1 MIGISIATICSCGSK
16 ESNKN
21 DGTIVVGSN
30 GTEYG
35 SYQECCAANDYE
47 AAHLFL
53 AKMENN
59 GADEFL
65 TAKDYVFK
73 NEALYL
79 MSMDDEKAKRRIVYL
94 LKEEGNNN
102 DHVAMLIDL
111 AIENDDEAFVK
122 TLGNQYTSGAT
133 DEDLKKLS
141 AYLSSKKSEGNR
153 EFLMALFKKLDEEDL
168 LLDLAIKNSD
178 KAFILEYASN
188 HLTLS
193 NTALLNYLAA
203 MKDKQLSEK
212 ILEALTEKENRI
224 PNRPSLGFVIVHDLY
239 GGNEISKEYSSF
251 KNRIEIYNN
260 YCRSILNIAISC
272 KNNYLAQRVL
282 QKFKSNISYKRIG
295 GCIDN
300 GSDYKWK
307 VYTNNDDIVS
317 SKATYQD
324 AVRSGA
330 FK

>member
-1 MIGISIATICSCGSK
+1 
-16 ESNKN
+16 
-21 DGTIVVGSN
+21 
-30 GTEYG
+30 
-35 SYQECCAANDYE
+35 
-47 AAHLFL
+47 
-53 AKMENN
+53 MENN

-65 TAKDYVFK
+65 TAKEYVFK

-203 MKDKQLSEK
+203 IKDRQLSEK
-212 ILEALTEKENRI
+212 ILGALTEEENRI
-224 PNRPSLGFVIVHDLY
+224 PNRPSLGIVMVHDPY
-239 GGNEISKEYSSF
+239 GGANMNKKEYL
-251 KNRIEIYNN
+251 RYE
-260 YCRSILNIAISC
+260 RAISNYNKEC
-272 KNNYLAQRVL
+272 QSVLNVAINNKNQYLAQRVVT
-282 QKFKSNISYKRIG
+282 KAKPNISYVNLGDWEKVV
-295 GCIDN
+295 N
-300 GSDYKWK
+300 KTQNSSWDYAWK
-307 VYTNNDDIVS
+307 FSISNEEANAIR
-317 SKATYQD
+317 KAYQE
-324 AVRSGA
+324 AVRSGV
-330 FK
+330 FR